1 MPEMKR
7 FGQNVDYI
15 LKEIKSDM
23 NKMLNERC
31 VGGNQFHTNSILSAI
46 EELNNKIL
54 SVMKNVTTSYGDED
68 VLPKDKEL
76 KELCMIDEVEEVGYP
91 GN

>member
-1 MPEMKR
+1 MEMFRRKY
-7 FGQNVDYI
+7 DYL

-23 NKMLNERC
+23 NKIINERC

-76 KELCMIDEVEEVGYP
+76 KDLCMIDEVEEVGYP
-91 GN
+91 EN